1 MSGFGRLGNAPVRAD
16 SGHRSHAPGSSHT
29 ASSCRPRE
37 PNPSRPT
44 FRGRAG
50 SDYHGGP
57 MTTIATRIPVLLL
70 AADPILRN
78 GLRTTLHSRPEIR
91 VVDEDDLSPDTV
103 VIVATD
109 RIDDQAKQTLRSL
122 QCRRITKVVLIAGD
136 LDDADVLAAVE
147 NGVCAV
153 ARRSEVD
160 ADILVRL
167 SPAAVSGDGVL
178 PPDLLGR
185 LLGRV
190 SRLQR
195 QVLEPR
201 GLHIAGFTDRET
213 EVLRLLA
220 AGLSTSE
227 IARKLSYSQRTIKS
241 IVHDVTNRFQLR
253 NRSHAVAF
261 AMREGLI

>member
-1 MSGFGRLGNAPVRAD
+1 M
-16 SGHRSHAPGSSHT
+16 T
-29 ASSCRPRE
+29 A
-37 PNPSRPT
+37 
-44 FRGRAG
+44 
-50 SDYHGGP
+50 
-57 MTTIATRIPVLLL
+57 IATRTPVLLL
-70 AADPILRN
+70 ATDPILRN
-78 GLRTTLHSRPEIR
+78 GLRTTLQTRPEIR
-91 VVDEDDLSPDTV
+91 VVEEDDAVSDTV

-109 RIDDQAKQTLRSL
+109 RVDDQTKQTLRSL
-122 QCRRITKVVLIAGD
+122 QCRGMAKVVLIAAE

-153 ARRSEVD
+153 ARRAEVD

-167 SPAAVSGDGVL
+167 ANAASSGEGVL

-201 GLHIAGFTDRET
+201 GLHIAGFTDREK

-227 IARKLSYSQRTIKS
+227 IARQLSYSQRTIKS

>member
-1 MSGFGRLGNAPVRAD
+1 
-16 SGHRSHAPGSSHT
+16 
-29 ASSCRPRE
+29 
-37 PNPSRPT
+37 
-44 FRGRAG
+44 
-50 SDYHGGP
+50 
-57 MTTIATRIPVLLL
+57 MTTIATRISVLLV
-70 AADPILRN
+70 ATDPILRN
-78 GLRTTLHSRPEIR
+78 GLRTTLQSRPEIR
-91 VVDEDDLSPDTV
+91 VVDEDDASPDTV

-109 RIDDQAKQTLRSL
+109 RVDEHTKQTLRSL
-122 QCRRITKVVLIAGD
+122 QCRRMAKVVLIAGE
-136 LDDADVLAAVE
+136 LEDADVLAAVE

-167 SPAAVSGDGVL
+167 AGAAVSGEGVL

-213 EVLRLLA
+213 EVLRVLA
-220 AGLSTSE
+220 AGASDTE
-227 IARKLSYSQRTIKS
+227 IAAQVFFS
-241 IVHDVTNRFQLR
+241 
-253 NRSHAVAF
+253 
-261 AMREGLI
+261 

>member
-1 MSGFGRLGNAPVRAD
+1 M
-16 SGHRSHAPGSSHT
+16 T
-29 ASSCRPRE
+29 AV
-37 PNPSRPT
+37 
-44 FRGRAG
+44 AV
-50 SDYHGGP
+50 
-57 MTTIATRIPVLLL
+57 RIPVVLI

-78 GLRTTLHSRPEIR
+78 GLRTTLYTRPETR
-91 VVDEDDLSPDTV
+91 LVDEVDADPDDV
-103 VIVATD
+103 VILATD
-109 RIDDQAKQTLRSL
+109 RLDDFARQALRSL
-122 QCRRITKVVLIAGD
+122 QARQFAKIVLIAGE
-136 LDDADVLAAVE
+136 LDDAELLTAVE
-147 NGVCAV
+147 SGVCAV

-167 SPAAVSGDGVL
+167 AEAAMSGEGVL

-201 GLHIAGFTDRET
+201 GLHIAGCTDREA

-227 IARKLSYSQRTIKS
+227 IATRLSYSQRTIKS

>member
-1 MSGFGRLGNAPVRAD
+1 
-16 SGHRSHAPGSSHT
+16 
-29 ASSCRPRE
+29 
-37 PNPSRPT
+37 
-44 FRGRAG
+44 
-50 SDYHGGP
+50 

-91 VVDEDDLSPDTV
+91 VIDEDDSSPDTV

-109 RIDDQAKQTLRSL
+109 RIDDYTKQTLRSL
-122 QCRRITKVVLIAGD
+122 QCRRIAKVVLIAGE

-167 SPAAVSGDGVL
+167 ATAAMSGEGVL

-185 LLGRV
+185 LLGGSRASSGRCSSRGACTSPGSPIARPRCCGCSPRACPPARSRV
-190 SRLQR
+190 SSRTR
-195 QVLEPR
+195 
-201 GLHIAGFTDRET
+201 
-213 EVLRLLA
+213 
-220 AGLSTSE
+220 S
-227 IARKLSYSQRTIKS
+227 ARSRASSMT
-241 IVHDVTNRFQLR
+241 
-253 NRSHAVAF
+253 
-261 AMREGLI
+261 

>member
-1 MSGFGRLGNAPVRAD
+1 M
-16 SGHRSHAPGSSHT
+16 T
-29 ASSCRPRE
+29 A
-37 PNPSRPT
+37 
-44 FRGRAG
+44 
-50 SDYHGGP
+50 
-57 MTTIATRIPVLLL
+57 IATRIPVLLL
-70 AADPILRN
+70 ATDPILCN
-78 GLRTTLHSRPEIR
+78 GLRTTLYSRPETR
-91 VVDEDDLSPDTV
+91 LVDEEDSSPDTV

-109 RIDDQAKQTLRSL
+109 RIDEHTKQTLRSL
-122 QCRRITKVVLIAGD
+122 QCRRMTRVVLVAGE
-136 LDDADVLAAVE
+136 LDDADVLVAVE
-147 NGVCAV
+147 SGVCAV

-167 SPAAVSGDGVL
+167 ATAAVSGEGVL
-178 PPDLLGR
+178 PPDLLGPLLDR
-185 LLGRV
+185 L

-201 GLHIAGFTDRET
+201 GLHFAGFTDRET

-227 IARKLSYSQRTIKS
+227 IARQLSYSQRTIKS

-261 AMREGLI
+261 ALREGLI

>member
-1 MSGFGRLGNAPVRAD
+1 
-16 SGHRSHAPGSSHT
+16 
-29 ASSCRPRE
+29 
-37 PNPSRPT
+37 
-44 FRGRAG
+44 
-50 SDYHGGP
+50 

-78 GLRTTLHSRPEIR
+78 GLRTTLQSRPEMR
-91 VVDEDDLSPDTV
+91 VVDEADAVPDTV

-109 RIDDQAKQTLRSL
+109 RVDEQTRKTLRSL
-122 QCRRITKVVLIAGD
+122 QCRRMAKVVLIAAE

-167 SPAAVSGDGVL
+167 AGAAMSGEGVL

-201 GLHIAGFTDRET
+201 GLHIAGFTDREK

-220 AGLSTSE
+220 SGMSTSE
-227 IARKLSYSQRTIKS
+227 IARHLSYSQRTIKS

>member
-1 MSGFGRLGNAPVRAD
+1 
-16 SGHRSHAPGSSHT
+16 
-29 ASSCRPRE
+29 
-37 PNPSRPT
+37 
-44 FRGRAG
+44 
-50 SDYHGGP
+50 
-57 MTTIATRIPVLLL
+57 
-70 AADPILRN
+70 
-78 GLRTTLHSRPEIR
+78 
-91 VVDEDDLSPDTV
+91 VVDEDDSSPDTV

-109 RIDDQAKQTLRSL
+109 RIDEHTKQTLRSL
-122 QCRRITKVVLIAGD
+122 QCRRMAKVVLIAGD

-153 ARRSEVD
+153 ARRGEVD

-167 SPAAVSGDGVL
+167 ATAAMSGEGVL

-227 IARKLSYSQRTIKS
+227 IARQLSYSQRTIKS

>member
-1 MSGFGRLGNAPVRAD
+1 
-16 SGHRSHAPGSSHT
+16 
-29 ASSCRPRE
+29 
-37 PNPSRPT
+37 
-44 FRGRAG
+44 
-50 SDYHGGP
+50 
-57 MTTIATRIPVLLL
+57 MTTIAIRIPVLLI
-70 AADPILRN
+70 ATDPILRN
-78 GLRTTLHSRPEIR
+78 GLRTTLYSRPEMRLI
-91 VVDEDDLSPDTV
+91 DEDDSSPDTV

-109 RIDDQAKQTLRSL
+109 RIDDQTKQTLRSL
-122 QCRRITKVVLIAGD
+122 QCRRMTKVVLIAGE

-153 ARRSEVD
+153 ARRAEVD

-167 SPAAVSGDGVL
+167 ATAAMSGEGVL

-227 IARKLSYSQRTIKS
+227 IARQLSYSQRTIKS

>member
-1 MSGFGRLGNAPVRAD
+1 
-16 SGHRSHAPGSSHT
+16 
-29 ASSCRPRE
+29 
-37 PNPSRPT
+37 
-44 FRGRAG
+44 
-50 SDYHGGP
+50 
-57 MTTIATRIPVLLL
+57 MTTIATRIPVLLI

-78 GLRTTLHSRPEIR
+78 GLRTTLHSRPELR
-91 VVDEDDLSPDTV
+91 LVDEDDSSPDTV
-103 VIVATD
+103 VIVVTD
-109 RIDDQAKQTLRSL
+109 RIDDTTKQALRSL
-122 QCRRITKVVLIAGD
+122 QCRRMTKVVLIAGE

-167 SPAAVSGDGVL
+167 STAAMSGEGVL

-220 AGLSTSE
+220 QGLSTSE
-227 IARKLSYSQRTIKS
+227 IAKQLSYSQRTIKS